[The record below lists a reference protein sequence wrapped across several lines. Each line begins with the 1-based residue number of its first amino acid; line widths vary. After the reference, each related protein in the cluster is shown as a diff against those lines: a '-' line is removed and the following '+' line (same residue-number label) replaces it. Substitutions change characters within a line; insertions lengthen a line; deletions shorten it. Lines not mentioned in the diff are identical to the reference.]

1 MKKFLIIPLLALM
14 SASTGNASAVKPLP
28 LNQYCFRQAANL
40 YGDMLDC
47 GISDT
52 RAMSWALNRYD
63 NCVAAMSN

>member
-14 SASTGNASAVKPLP
+14 GVSTGNASAVKRAQ
-28 LNQYCFRQAANL
+28 LNSYCFRQAANL

-47 GISDT
+47 GMSDT
-52 RAMSWALNRYD
+52 RAMSYAINRYD

>member
-14 SASTGNASAVKPLP
+14 GASTGNASAVKRPQ

-47 GISDT
+47 GINDSQ
-52 RAMSWALNRYD
+52 AMSYAIRRYD
-63 NCVAAMSN
+63 NCVAAMNN